1 MNYKLELNKQ
11 GIGPNIIFHNIIFD
25 FFKVNIVERYPKSMA
40 STLSPDFVIFKVR
53 TLNDEIINTKKGNG
67 RVKLKGDTFLTYKE
81 IIKVLNS
88 YEYQYRF
95 IYRDSA
101 IQKFVD
107 FILGLVV
114 SNYKIYWCFFFSR

>member
-40 STLSPDFVIFKVR
+40 STLSPDFIIFKVR
-53 TLNDEIINTKKGNG
+53 TLNNEIIKTKKDSG
-67 RVKLKGDTFLTYKE
+67 RVKLKGDAFLTYKKLV
-81 IIKVLNS
+81 KVLNS
-88 YEYQYRF
+88 YEYQNKIINRET
-95 IYRDSA
+95 A
-101 IQKFVD
+101 KQKFVD

-114 SNYKIYWCFFFSR
+114 SNYKIN

>member
-11 GIGPNIIFHNIIFD
+11 GAGTNIIFHNIIFD
-25 FFKVNIVERYPKSMA
+25 F
-40 STLSPDFVIFKVR
+40 FKVR

-81 IIKVLNS
+81 MVKVLNS
-88 YEYQYRF
+88 YEYQNKIINRET
-95 IYRDSA
+95 A
-101 IQKFVD
+101 KQKFVD

-114 SNYKIYWCFFFSR
+114 SNYKIN

>member
-40 STLSPDFVIFKVR
+40 LTLSPDFVIFKIR

-67 RVKLKGDTFLTYKE
+67 RAKLKGDTFLTYKE
-81 IIKVLNS
+81 MVKVLNA
-88 YEYQYRF
+88 YEYQNN
-95 IYRDSA
+95 IISSETA
-101 IQKFVD
+101 KQEFVG

-114 SNYKIYWCFFFSR
+114 SNYKIN

>member
-25 FFKVNIVERYPKSMA
+25 F
-40 STLSPDFVIFKVR
+40 FKVR

-81 IIKVLNS
+81 MVKVLNS
-88 YEYQYRF
+88 YEYQNKIINRE
-95 IYRDSA
+95 SSK
-101 IQKFVD
+101 QKFVD

-114 SNYKIYWCFFFSR
+114 SNYKIN

>member
-25 FFKVNIVERYPKSMA
+25 FFKVTIVERYPKSMA
-40 STLSPDFVIFKVR
+40 PTLSPDFVIFKVR
-53 TLNDEIINTKKGNG
+53 TLNDESINTKKGNG

-81 IIKVLNS
+81 MVKVLNS
-88 YEYQYRF
+88 YEYQNKI
-95 IYRDSA
+95 IYKETTK
-101 IQKFVD
+101 QKIVD

-114 SNYKIYWCFFFSR
+114 SNYKIN

>member
-40 STLSPDFVIFKVR
+40 LTLSPDFVIFKVR

-67 RVKLKGDTFLTYKE
+67 RVKLKEDTFLIYIE
-81 IIKVLNS
+81 IIKVLSS
-88 YEYQYRF
+88 YEYRNK
-95 IYRDSA
+95 IINRESA
-101 IQKFVD
+101 EQKFVN

-114 SNYKIYWCFFFSR
+114 SNYKIN